1 MKFKIQ
7 DQVVVTIGKDKGK
20 KGEIT
25 QVFPKENKVLVKDL
39 NLYVKHVKPMPMA
52 NRAGERT
59 VQERPLDT
67 AKIAILNE
75 KGQPDRIGYKIGS
88 NGSKERIFK
97 KTGTKINYQKSKT
110 KKESKKKSS
119 QKTEK

>member
-7 DQVVVTIGKDKGK
+7 DQVIVTIGKDKGK

-39 NLYVKHVKPMPMA
+39 NLYVKHVKPMPMI
-52 NRAGERT
+52 NRVGERT

-75 KGQPDRIGYKIGS
+75 EGQPHRIGYRIGP

-110 KKESKKKSS
+110 KKETKKKPSKKIDK
-119 QKTEK
+119 